1 MINNDTP
8 MSSANNTPSTSY
20 AGLINQRTL
29 HDDVFYEN
37 VRVRFL
43 KQSASYLGADLDD
56 STIESI
62 CSTSRT
68 NTAAVSKS
76 KNQVLRTWI

>member
-29 HDDVFYEN
+29 QDDVFYEN
-37 VRVRFL
+37 VRARFL
-43 KQSASYLGADLDD
+43 QESARYLSADLGD
-56 STIESI
+56 STIESV
-62 CSTSRT
+62 CSTTLT
-68 NTAAVSKS
+68 NTAGR
-76 KNQVLRTWI
+76 Q

>member
-20 AGLINQRTL
+20 AGLIHQRTL
-29 HDDVFYEN
+29 QDDVFYEN

-43 KQSASYLGADLDD
+43 MQSASYLGADMDD

-62 CSTSRT
+62 CSTSLS
-68 NTAAVSKS
+68 NTATVSNS
-76 KNQVLRTWI
+76 KNQALRTWI

>member
-1 MINNDTP
+1 MINNDTS

-29 HDDVFYEN
+29 QDDVFYEN

-43 KQSASYLGADLDD
+43 EESARYLGADLGD
-56 STIESI
+56 STVISV
-62 CSTSRT
+62 C
-68 NTAAVSKS
+68 S
-76 KNQVLRTWI
+76 KNLSD

>member
-29 HDDVFYEN
+29 QDDVFYEN

-43 KQSASYLGADLDD
+43 KASARYLGADLDD
-56 STIESI
+56 NTIISM
-62 CSTSRT
+62 SSKNRSDRV
-68 NTAAVSKS
+68 AVSE
-76 KNQVLRTWI
+76 

>member
-8 MSSANNTPSTSY
+8 MSSANNNTPSTSY

-29 HDDVFYEN
+29 QDDVFYEN

-43 KQSASYLGADLDD
+43 QESARYLGVDLDD
-56 STIESI
+56 STIISM
-62 CSTSRT
+62 S
-68 NTAAVSKS
+68 SKT
-76 KNQVLRTWI
+76 LAIE

>member
-1 MINNDTP
+1 MINNDTS

-29 HDDVFYEN
+29 QDDVFCEN

-43 KQSASYLGADLDD
+43 NESARYLGADLDD
-56 STIESI
+56 SMVISV
-62 CSTSRT
+62 C
-68 NTAAVSKS
+68 S
-76 KNQVLRTWI
+76 KNLSD

>member
-1 MINNDTP
+1 MINNNTP
-8 MSSANNTPSTSY
+8 MSSANNTLSTSY

-29 HDDVFYEN
+29 QDDEFYEN

-43 KQSASYLGADLDD
+43 KQSASYLGTDLDD

-62 CSTSRT
+62 CSTTLT
-68 NTAAVSKS
+68 NTATANNS
-76 KNQVLRTWI
+76 KN